1 MKKQIDLHLAAIFGG
16 GLLFNFL
23 FWNEGLA
30 LNLLLYT
37 LFIIVI
43 LLFNKE
49 HRLNKKTILIGS
61 SHLFAALLV
70 VYNHSIL
77 NIITYYIS
85 LVVFVGFTH
94 ATIIRTVFLAL
105 LSGLLQI
112 LSSPINLIKK
122 LITVKVG
129 NYSLKPILRPIKYI
143 IIPIIVLLLFSIV
156 YSVANPVFA
165 NYLEKF
171 ATNIGNFIFDVF
183 TFFFGDL
190 SIARFLHVILGILF
204 TAGILL
210 AFKENSIAKLDA
222 SAKEYLIRKRKNRL
236 LPTFIDEIK
245 SIFIGFAI
253 KKKMALKTENIIGI
267 ISFAALNLLLLFLNG
282 IDIYTL
288 WLGKLGDL
296 VGKNYSA
303 ELHEGTNALIVSIFM
318 AMAVIL
324 YFFNGNLNF
333 FSKNKTI
340 KILAY
345 LWIIQNAFLV
355 CSVMLRDYNYI
366 DIHGLTYKRIGVIVF
381 LLLCT
386 IGLITVYIKVAQRKT
401 FFYLCKV
408 NGLVWY
414 LLLLVFGIV
423 NWDVFIVNYNI
434 QNRKSIVLDLD
445 HLLDMSD
452 KTLPLLDKNRN
463 LLKQYI
469 PKNYDIY
476 TPTETMVVDSTS
488 AVTVAADVSTGTV
501 TPAPPIDTA
510 KLEREHKQKQIE
522 AFNYNLDNRIAKF
535 KNRQIANSWLS
546 WNFRDWQTQR
556 YFANKK

>member
-1 MKKQIDLHLAAIFGG
+1 MKKQIDLQLLAIFGG

-23 FWNEGLA
+23 FWDEGLA
-30 LNLLLYT
+30 LNLLIYT
-37 LFIIVI
+37 LFILVI
-43 LLFNKE
+43 IFSKKE
-49 HRLNKKTILIGS
+49 HQSNKKTIIIAL
-61 SHLFAALLV
+61 SHLLASILV

-77 NIITYYIS
+77 NIITYYIT
-85 LVVFVGFTH
+85 LVIFVGFAH
-94 ATIIRTVFLAL
+94 ATLIRTVFVAIF
-105 LSGLLQI
+105 SGLLQI
-112 LSSPINLIKK
+112 ISAPINLIKK
-122 LITVKVG
+122 LTTVKVG
-129 NYSLKPILRPIKYI
+129 NYSLKPMLRPIKYI
-143 IIPIIVLLLFSIV
+143 IIPIIVLLLFSMV

-171 ATNIGNFIFDVF
+171 ATNIGNFIFDIF

-204 TAGILL
+204 TAGIVL
-210 AFKENSIAKLDA
+210 AFKENSLEKLEA
-222 SAKEYLIRKRKNRL
+222 TSTENLVRKRKNRKL
-236 LPTFIDEIK
+236 STFADELK

-253 KKKMALKTENIIGI
+253 NKKMALKTENIIGI
-267 ISFAALNLLLLFLNG
+267 ISFAALNILLLFLNG

-288 WLGKLGDL
+288 WLGKLGNLGD
-296 VGKNYSA
+296 KNYSA
-303 ELHEGTNALIVSIFM
+303 ELHEGTNALILSIFM

-345 LWIIQNAFLV
+345 LWIIQNAFLI
-355 CSVMLRDYNYI
+355 CSVLLRDYNYI
-366 DIHGLTYKRIGVIVF
+366 DMHGLTYKRIGVIVF
-381 LLLCT
+381 LILCT
-386 IGLITVYIKVAQRKT
+386 IGLITVYIKVAKQKT
-401 FFYLCKV
+401 FFYLCKT
-408 NGLVWY
+408 NGQIWY
-414 LLLLVFGIV
+414 VLLLVFGIV

-434 QNRKSIVLDLD
+434 DNRKSIALDLD

-476 TPTETMVVDSTS
+476 TPTETVVVDSVDTA
-488 AVTVAADVSTGTV
+488 AVVAEANPNTV
-501 TPAPPIDTA
+501 TPKLPIDTA
-510 KLEREHKQKQIE
+510 KLEQEHKQKQIE

-535 KNRQIANSWLS
+535 KSRQKVNSWLS
-546 WNFRDWQTQR
+546 WNFRDWQTQQ